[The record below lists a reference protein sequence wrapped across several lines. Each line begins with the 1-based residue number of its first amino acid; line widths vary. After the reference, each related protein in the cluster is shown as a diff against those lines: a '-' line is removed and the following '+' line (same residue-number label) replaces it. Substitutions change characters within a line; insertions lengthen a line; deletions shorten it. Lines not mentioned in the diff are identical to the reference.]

1 MTAIAS
7 VPGVARFTGGAW
19 RMARITWFRHRW
31 AITAILGAFGVAAL
45 VLLGEGIAMRA
56 WLDANGIAHCLPTSA
71 GSRDAFCLRS
81 QSLLGQFTDGSSGEA
96 AFFAGDTAHLLLAV
110 PAAAALFGGLPWL
123 TREFETGSFRYT
135 WVQGINPRR
144 WSLGTFG
151 SLAAVAAFCA
161 VVLGVV
167 FDWWYRIAM
176 WPVNVTPD
184 MGWDWDNFGLSPI
197 TLAGWT
203 VFAMALAMLSA
214 AAIRRTVPAMAAFAA
229 GYAGCLFLGQ
239 WWLRPRLLS
248 IAPVVARQPMGT
260 FYPSHW
266 HDLLLNGWITAPD
279 GHVLTAAQELK
290 LYFAMAQS
298 HFSGTQG
305 QWLAAHHYVSWIMY
319 QPHSRLVLFQLAM
332 ALALLVLS
340 ALLVLAAVRLLRA
353 RS

>member
-7 VPGVARFTGGAW
+7 VPGAARFTGGAR

-31 AITAILGAFGVAAL
+31 AVTAILGVFGVAAL

-56 WLDANGIAHCLPTSA
+56 WLDARGIAHCLPMST

-81 QSLLGQFTDGSSGEA
+81 QSLVGQFTGGSSGEA
-96 AFFAGDTAHLLLAV
+96 AFFAGDTAHLLLAG

-151 SLAAVAAFCA
+151 SLASVAAGGA

-167 FDWWYRIAM
+167 FDWWYGIAK

-184 MGWDWDNFGLSPI
+184 MGWDWDGFGLSPI
-197 TLAGWT
+197 ALAGWT
-203 VFAMALAMLSA
+203 VFAMALAMLA
-214 AAIRRTVPAMAAFAA
+214 GAAIRRTVPAMAAFAVS
-229 GYAGCLFLGQ
+229 YAGCLFLGQ

-248 IAPVVARQPMGT
+248 IAPVVARQSADT

-266 HDLLLNGWITAPD
+266 NDLSLNGWITAPD
-279 GHVLTAAQELK
+279 GHVVTAAQEVK
-290 LYFAMAQS
+290 LYFGMGQS
-298 HFSGTQG
+298 HFRGTQS
-305 QWLAAHHYVSWIMY
+305 QWLAAHHYVSWMAY

-332 ALALLVLS
+332 VLALLVLS
-340 ALLVLAAVRLLRA
+340 ATLVLAAIRLALQR
-353 RS
+353 